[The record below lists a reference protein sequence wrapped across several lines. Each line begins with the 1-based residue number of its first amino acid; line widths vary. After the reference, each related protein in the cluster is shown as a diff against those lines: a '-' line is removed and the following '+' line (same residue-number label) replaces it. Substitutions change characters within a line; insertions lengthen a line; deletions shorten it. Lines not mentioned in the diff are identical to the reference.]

1 MAQQVFNRAEESAP
15 KPENLTTM
23 SMGAGGG
30 AQFIWNFTDTFVLAQ
45 RNLLYYIRQ
54 PELLVFAT
62 IQPVIFLLLFTYVF
76 GGAIAG
82 GTGVGGD
89 AGYINFLLPGIII
102 QTIIFAATNTTT
114 GLSNDLSK
122 GLIDRF
128 RSLPMARS
136 AVLAG
141 RTLAD
146 TARALFTATI
156 MILVGFLLGF
166 RFENG
171 LLNGLIGVFVAISFG
186 HAFTW
191 ISAFIAL
198 FIKDPEA
205 AQVAGFVWVFP
216 LTFASS
222 VFVPTESMP
231 TWLRVF
237 AENQPITIIANT
249 VRGFMA
255 TGDTSQVWLAFAWI
269 AGIFFVFMPLAVRQ
283 YAKVAS
289 R

>member
-1 MAQQVFNRAEESAP
+1 MAQRTLPRPSA
-15 KPENLTTM
+15 TTPQ
-23 SMGAGGG
+23 
-30 AQFIWNFTDTFVLAQ
+30 AQPSNPLQRFLYNFTDTFILAQ
-45 RNLLYYIRQ
+45 RNLMYYVRQ
-54 PELLVFAT
+54 PQLLVFAT
-62 IQPVIFLLLFTYVF
+62 IQPTIILLLFTFVF
-76 GGAIAG
+76 GGAIGSATQDTAPG
-82 GTGVGGD
+82 
-89 AGYINFLLPGIII
+89 AYINFLLPGILI

-122 GLIDRF
+122 GLVDRF

-146 TARALFTATI
+146 TLRGLFTITI
-156 MILVGFLLGF
+156 MLLVGALIGF
-166 RFENG
+166 RFQNG
-171 LLNGLIGVFVAISFG
+171 FLMGVSGVLVALAFG

-222 VFVPTESMP
+222 VFVPTETMP
-231 TWLRVF
+231 GWLRAF
-237 AENQPITIIANT
+237 AEHQPISAVADT
-249 VRGFMA
+249 VRGLMVS
-255 TGDTSQVWLAFAWI
+255 GDLSSAGAAAAWI
-269 AGIFFVFMPLAVRQ
+269 VGIFVVFMPLAVWQ
-283 YAKVAS
+283 YARVANE
-289 R
+289 

>member
-1 MAQQVFNRAEESAP
+1 MAQQALPRSGTTKQQLHTSSAL
-15 KPENLTTM
+15 ERFLH
-23 SMGAGGG
+23 
-30 AQFIWNFTDTFVLAQ
+30 NFTDTFILAQ
-45 RNLLYYIRQ
+45 RNLMYYVRQ
-54 PELLVFAT
+54 PQLLVFAT
-62 IQPVIFLLLFTYVF
+62 IQPTIILLLFTFVF
-76 GGAIAG
+76 GGAIG
-82 GTGVGGD
+82 GATQGAAPGD
-89 AGYINFLLPGIII
+89 YINFLLPGILI

-122 GLIDRF
+122 GLVDRF

-146 TARALFTATI
+146 TMRGLFTITI
-156 MILVGFLLGF
+156 MLLVGTLIGF
-166 RFENG
+166 RFQNG
-171 LLNGLIGVFVAISFG
+171 FLMGIGGLMVAIAFG

-222 VFVPTESMP
+222 VFVPTETMP
-231 TWLRVF
+231 GWLRLF
-237 AENQPITIIANT
+237 AENQPISAVANT
-249 VRGFMA
+249 VRGMMVS
-255 TGDTSQVWLAFAWI
+255 GDLSSAWAAAAWI
-269 AGIFFVFMPLAVRQ
+269 IGIFLVFMPLAVWQ
-283 YAKVAS
+283 YARVAS
-289 R
+289 E